1 MNLNNKQI
9 RAHARHLLD
18 DNVFGWDWIK
28 GAFIHFV
35 MDFVTTGLARLLSE
49 IASVVLAVLVVIAI
63 DNNSLLFYGFS
74 IFFLYLMIP
83 LILCAI
89 WGPLS
94 VGAAAV
100 YIDLVRGDGNIRIRK
115 YFSGFKYFIESTVIA
130 IMYVLQVVLW
140 SLFFIIPGIY
150 MAYSFALVFHVK
162 RDHPEYRWKQCFDE
176 SEELMRGNRWKLF
189 KLQIS
194 HIGWFLL
201 GLAFLLIGSYW
212 TMPYYNTS
220 MAIFYEELRA
230 EKSIR

>member
-1 MNLNNKQI
+1 MNLKNKQI

-35 MDFVTTGLARLLSE
+35 MDLVTVGLGRALVKIATAFLSVLL
-49 IASVVLAVLVVIAI
+49 VIALTY
-63 DNNSLLFYGFS
+63 NSVLLYGFS
-74 IFFLYLMIP
+74 IFFLVLAIP

-100 YIDLVRGDGNIRIRK
+100 YIDLVRGDGNIRIKK
-115 YFSGFKYFIESTVIA
+115 YFYGFKNFVENTILAVF
-130 IMYVLQVVLW
+130 YVLQVALW

-162 RDHPEYRWKQCFDE
+162 RDHPEYRWKTCFDE

-201 GLAFLLIGSYW
+201 GSAFLLVGSYW

-220 MAIFYEELRA
+220 IAIFYEEVRL
-230 EKSIR
+230 EKSVR

>member
-1 MNLNNKQI
+1 
-9 RAHARHLLD
+9 
-18 DNVFGWDWIK
+18 
-28 GAFIHFV
+28 
-35 MDFVTTGLARLLSE
+35 
-49 IASVVLAVLVVIAI
+49 
-63 DNNSLLFYGFS
+63 
-74 IFFLYLMIP
+74 MIP

-115 YFSGFKYFIESTVIA
+115 YFCGFRHFIENTVIA

-150 MAYSFALVFHVK
+150 VSYSFALVFHIK

-176 SEELMRGNRWKLF
+176 SENLMRGNRFKLF

-220 MAIFYEELRA
+220 IAIFYEEVRL
-230 EKSIR
+230 EKSVR